1 MNFAKELKLLKPS
14 CTVPHSFRYQDQL
27 FSQDSFAI
35 FAGLC
40 AVDNRAS
47 VEKTLRC
54 LASLG
59 LTCTRMG
66 AYKPRT
72 TPYALQGHGASCLP
86 YVFELAGKYG
96 IKIIA
101 MEVTHDRQIAEIQN
115 ALALTGY
122 PTGVLLQIGT
132 RNAQNYDLLS
142 RVGEQNDFPVL
153 YKRGYGISLE
163 ESILATEY
171 IAKAGNQNIIFCLR
185 GVKTLLG
192 QPHRNLVDFAH
203 LPVVKRE
210 TKLSVCIDPSHSV
223 GNLLS
228 APDRILD
235 IFHIAASGVIMGANM
250 ILLDIHPDPAHAC
263 VDSEQ
268 ALSLDTLPWFIEDM
282 MLVRETY
289 LKRTQLNKSH
299 NNHNNKN
306 IIKQHVHTQQETWI

>member
-1 MNFAKELKLLKPS
+1 MTFAKQLRVLKPA
-14 CTVPHSFRYQDQL
+14 CAVPHTFTYQEQL

-40 AVDNRAS
+40 AVDTRAS
-47 VEKTLRC
+47 VEKTMRC

-72 TPYALQGHGASCLP
+72 TPYEFQGHGASCLP

-101 MEVTHDRQIAEIQN
+101 MEVTHDRQIAEIQQ
-115 ALALTGY
+115 ALEQTGH
-122 PTGVLLQIGT
+122 PTGVMLQIGT
-132 RNAQNYDLLS
+132 RNAQNYELLNS
-142 RVGEQNDFPVL
+142 VGKQTDFPVL
-153 YKRGYGISLE
+153 YKRGFGITLE
-163 ESILATEY
+163 ESVLAAEY
-171 IAKAGNQNIIFCLR
+171 IAKSGNQNIIFCLR

-203 LPVVKRE
+203 LPVVKRQS
-210 TKLSVCIDPSHSV
+210 KMPVCIDPSHSV

-228 APDRILD
+228 APDKILD

-250 ILLDIHPDPAHAC
+250 ILLDVHPDPKHAC

-268 ALSLDTLPWFIEDM
+268 ALSLETLPWFIEDM

-289 LKRTQLNKSH
+289 LKRTRLNQLHTATK
-299 NNHNNKN
+299 
-306 IIKQHVHTQQETWI
+306 HVQTNEETWV

>member
-1 MNFAKELKLLKPS
+1 MTFAKQLKLLKPTCPIS
-14 CTVPHSFRYQDQL
+14 HAFTYQEQV
-27 FSQDSFAI
+27 FSQDSFSI

-47 VEKTLRC
+47 VEKTMRC

-72 TPYALQGHGASCLP
+72 TPYQFQGHGADCLP

-96 IKIIA
+96 IKVIA
-101 MEVTHDRQIAEIQN
+101 MEVTHDRQITEIQD
-115 ALALTGY
+115 ALRQTGH
-122 PTGVLLQIGT
+122 PTGVMLQIGT
-132 RNAQNYDLLS
+132 RNAQNYELLS
-142 RVGEQNDFPVL
+142 SVGKQTDFPIL
-153 YKRGYGISLE
+153 YKRGYGITLE
-163 ESILATEY
+163 ESVLAAEY
-171 IAKAGNQNIIFCLR
+171 IAKAGNQNIVFCLR

-203 LPVVKRE
+203 LPIVKRE
-210 TKLSVCIDPSHSV
+210 SKMPVCIDPSHSV

-228 APDRILD
+228 APDKILD

-268 ALSLDTLPWFIEDM
+268 ALSLDALPWFIEDM

-289 LKRTQLNKSH
+289 LKRTQLNQRHATKH
-299 NNHNNKN
+299 
-306 IIKQHVHTQQETWI
+306 HVQTHEETWV

>member
-1 MNFAKELKLLKPS
+1 MTFAKQLRVLKPA
-14 CTVPHSFRYQDQL
+14 CAVPHTFTYQEQL
-27 FSQDSFAI
+27 FSQNSFAI

-40 AVDNRAS
+40 AVDTRAS
-47 VEKTLRC
+47 VEKTMRC

-72 TPYALQGHGASCLP
+72 TPYEFQGHGASCLP

-96 IKIIA
+96 IKVIA
-101 MEVTHDRQIAEIQN
+101 MEITHDRQITDIQQ
-115 ALALTGY
+115 ALEQTGH
-122 PTGVLLQIGT
+122 PTGVMLQIGT
-132 RNAQNYDLLS
+132 RNAQNYELLS
-142 RVGEQNDFPVL
+142 SVGKQTDFPVL
-153 YKRGYGISLE
+153 YKRGFGITLE
-163 ESILATEY
+163 ESVLAAEY

-203 LPVVKRE
+203 LPVVKRQS
-210 TKLSVCIDPSHSV
+210 KMPVCIDPSHSV

-228 APDRILD
+228 APDKILD

-250 ILLDIHPDPAHAC
+250 ILLDVHPDPKHAC

-268 ALSLDTLPWFIEDM
+268 ALSLETLPWFIEDM
-282 MLVRETY
+282 MMVRETY
-289 LKRTQLNKSH
+289 LKRTRLNQLH
-299 NNHNNKN
+299 TATNHV
-306 IIKQHVHTQQETWI
+306 QTHEETWV

>member
-1 MNFAKELKLLKPS
+1 MTFAKQLRVLKPA
-14 CTVPHSFRYQDQL
+14 CAVPHTFTYQEQL

-40 AVDNRAS
+40 AVDTRAS
-47 VEKTLRC
+47 VEKTMRC

-72 TPYALQGHGASCLP
+72 TPYEFQGHGASCLP

-96 IKIIA
+96 IKVIA
-101 MEVTHDRQIAEIQN
+101 MEVTHDRQIAEIQQ
-115 ALALTGY
+115 ALEQTGH
-122 PTGVLLQIGT
+122 PTGVMLQIGT
-132 RNAQNYDLLS
+132 RNAQNYELLNS
-142 RVGEQNDFPVL
+142 VGKQTDFPVL
-153 YKRGYGISLE
+153 YKRGFGITLE
-163 ESILATEY
+163 ESVLAAEY
-171 IAKAGNQNIIFCLR
+171 IAKSGNQNIIFCLR

-203 LPVVKRE
+203 LPVVKRQS
-210 TKLSVCIDPSHSV
+210 KMPVCIDPSHSV

-228 APDRILD
+228 APDKILD

-250 ILLDIHPDPAHAC
+250 ILLDVHPDPKHAC

-268 ALSLDTLPWFIEDM
+268 ALSLETLPWFIEDM

-289 LKRTQLNKSH
+289 LKRTRLNQLHTATK
-299 NNHNNKN
+299 
-306 IIKQHVHTQQETWI
+306 HVQTNEETWV

>member
-1 MNFAKELKLLKPS
+1 MTFAKQLRLLKPACS
-14 CTVPHSFRYQDQL
+14 VPHAFTYQEQV
-27 FSQDSFAI
+27 FSQDSFSI

-47 VEKTLRC
+47 VEKTMRC

-72 TPYALQGHGASCLP
+72 TPYQFQGHGSSCLP

-96 IKIIA
+96 IKVIA
-101 MEVTHDRQIAEIQN
+101 MEVTHDRQIAEIQH
-115 ALALTGY
+115 ALAQTGN
-122 PTGVLLQIGT
+122 PTGVMLQIGT
-132 RNAQNYDLLS
+132 RNAQNYELLS
-142 RVGEQNDFPVL
+142 SVGNQTDFPIL
-153 YKRGYGISLE
+153 YKRGYGITLE
-163 ESILATEY
+163 ESVLAAEY
-171 IAKAGNQNIIFCLR
+171 IAKGGNQNIVFCLR

-203 LPVVKRE
+203 LPIVKRQS
-210 TKLSVCIDPSHSV
+210 KMPVCIDPSHSV

-228 APDRILD
+228 APDKILD

-268 ALSLDTLPWFIEDM
+268 ALTLDSLPWFIEDM

-289 LKRTQLNKSH
+289 LKRTQLNQRH
-299 NNHNNKN
+299 A
-306 IIKQHVHTQQETWI
+306 IKKHVQTQEAAWV